1 MNLSGGM
8 KRKLCVAMALIGK
21 SRVVLLDE
29 PTAGMDPGA
38 RRDVENWLADEKPNK
53 VS

>member
-8 KRKLCVAMALIGK
+8 KRKLCVCLALIGD

-38 RRDVENWLADEKPNK
+38 RQDVVKLLFEEKQRR
-53 VS
+53 